1 MIRLKSLLEQSIP
14 SDKNKDNVT
23 ELPRVL
29 FIGDAYTK
37 SRSSYANRLIK
48 NRVVQGRVVAWPKI
62 NIKQLVKLTKRYV
75 SDKYSIVS
83 IMFGDIVKS
92 NIDINTFKQQLV
104 ELENAAKS
112 YGAQL
117 IIIQNPQKQYSEY
130 KDFLDAISNI
140 NASSFINANSDLNV
154 VNTQALISKTWA
166 NVVTNTLNIEI
177 PDSNIDT
184 LNQDIEKSSEETSNN
199 AERIPTE
206 RAPIPTNA
214 QEFIK
219 QWSNVAREHQSKYGV
234 PSSITL
240 AQGGLESGWGK
251 SGLATKYNN
260 YFGITGKYNGNSVN
274 LKDSGGSMLNFRVYP
289 TPEESFED
297 HAQLLKRKYTPKT
310 PSATY
315 VEWANTLQQNGYATD
330 PNYAESLI
338 KTIEKFGLND
348 YDNSNQ
354 NISMKLGDIYK
365 GTFKTPRAGNRDF
378 GMQMHPIQRTMKM
391 HWGVDYA
398 EPQGTPIIIVKA
410 GKCILSA
417 SSDSA
422 GEWIKIQHEDGSVTT
437 YMHLSERLVDV
448 GDNVKAGTVIG
459 LVGSTG
465 MSTGPHLHWEYQA
478 SNSAE
483 RTDGKSI
490 ASDYFSFGN
499 KNNIA

>member
-37 SRSSYANRLIK
+37 SKSSYANRLIK

-154 VNTQALISKTWA
+154 VNTQALISKTWV
-166 NVVTNTLNIEI
+166 NIVTNTLNIEI

-184 LNQDIEKSSEETSNN
+184 LNQDIEKSSKETSNN

-219 QWSNVAREHQSKYGV
+219 QWSNVAREHQSK
-234 PSSITL
+234 
-240 AQGGLESGWGK
+240 
-251 SGLATKYNN
+251 
-260 YFGITGKYNGNSVN
+260 
-274 LKDSGGSMLNFRVYP
+274 
-289 TPEESFED
+289 
-297 HAQLLKRKYTPKT
+297 
-310 PSATY
+310 
-315 VEWANTLQQNGYATD
+315 
-330 PNYAESLI
+330 
-338 KTIEKFGLND
+338 
-348 YDNSNQ
+348 
-354 NISMKLGDIYK
+354 
-365 GTFKTPRAGNRDF
+365 
-378 GMQMHPIQRTMKM
+378 
-391 HWGVDYA
+391 
-398 EPQGTPIIIVKA
+398 
-410 GKCILSA
+410 
-417 SSDSA
+417 
-422 GEWIKIQHEDGSVTT
+422 
-437 YMHLSERLVDV
+437 
-448 GDNVKAGTVIG
+448 
-459 LVGSTG
+459 
-465 MSTGPHLHWEYQA
+465 
-478 SNSAE
+478 
-483 RTDGKSI
+483 
-490 ASDYFSFGN
+490 
-499 KNNIA
+499 